1 MIRRVY
7 EHVSPIA
14 ALGIVIVVLMTAN
27 VVVEAHAGSITIE
40 NSAARLERRQAAREG
55 RLSLPLPGTPDTEA
69 PLTRLA
75 SVGVNL
81 GARTMIRVFKAESQF
96 EVWVQKG
103 GVYVHFASYR
113 VCFWSGKLG
122 PKLREGDRQTPEGFY
137 TITSEQLHFGDRW
150 QRSLDIGFPNV
161 FDRINGRT
169 GSVILVHG
177 GCDSSGCFAMTNKVS
192 EEIYEIVAAS
202 LRSGQQYVPVHVFPF
217 RMSAENI
224 AAQAGEVWSEFWN
237 DLKQGYESFERT
249 RLPPVV
255 SVCGK
260 RYRVEDAVVGRSED
274 TGVELCPVDAIAF
287 GSANATPISSKG
299 DGDSRAKSTNARKRA
314 SVSHACSMARASCRR
329 WVALRGQKMAGN
341 FTAGRRH
348 ASR

>member
-14 ALGIVIVVLMTAN
+14 ALGIVIVVLMAAN
-27 VVVEAHAGSITIE
+27 AVVEAHAGSITIE

-81 GARTMIRVFKAESQF
+81 GARTMIRVFKAESEF
-96 EVWVQKG
+96 EVWVQKDG
-103 GVYVHFASYR
+103 AYVHFATYP

-260 RYRVEDAVVGRSED
+260 RYRVEDAVAGRSED
-274 TGVELCPVDAIAF
+274 AGVELCPVDAIAF

-299 DGDSRAKSTNARKRA
+299 DGESRAKSTNARKRA

>member
-14 ALGIVIVVLMTAN
+14 ALGIVIVVLMAAN
-27 VVVEAHAGSITIE
+27 VVSRLMPGSLTAE

-69 PLTRLA
+69 PLSRLA
-75 SVGVNL
+75 SVGVKL
-81 GARTMIRVFKAESQF
+81 GARTMIRVFKAESEF
-96 EVWVQKG
+96 EVWVQKDG
-103 GVYVHFASYR
+103 AYVHFATYP

-224 AAQAGEVWSEFWN
+224 AAAG
-237 DLKQGYESFERT
+237 
-249 RLPPVV
+249 
-255 SVCGK
+255 
-260 RYRVEDAVVGRSED
+260 GRS
-274 TGVELCPVDAIAF
+274 VERILERPEAGLRVL
-287 GSANATPISSKG
+287 
-299 DGDSRAKSTNARKRA
+299 RA
-314 SVSHACSMARASCRR
+314 HA
-329 WVALRGQKMAGN
+329 VA
-341 FTAGRRH
+341 AGRLGVRKTLSRRGRCSRPLGGCGCGAVSGGCNRIRFCKCH
-348 ASR
+348 AYIQQG